1 MNEKK
6 TKGTRKLTWTY
17 FKGLYGWAVFNE
29 KYKYISHYEET
40 EKEAFRTCYRWNFV
54 EKREF

>member
-1 MNEKK
+1 MK
-6 TKGTRKLTWTY
+6 RKQKELENLLGIIS
-17 FKGLYGWAVFNE
+17 KGLYGWAVFNE